1 MNILLVDDDIDSLD
15 SVHNFLFRLGHH
27 IVDCSSA
34 EQALLAYSQGDYP
47 IVLSDIQ
54 MPGKSGL
61 DLLTEIKAQQQGE
74 FTDVVLFTGHGDM
87 DSAIS
92 ALRAGA
98 YDYLLKPIRIDEL
111 AAIIE
116 RVREHQVLKR
126 ENKRLSKEFSEAVY
140 AETEQ
145 TREELLQWK
154 SIATKNLGIQ
164 MGIFSPCMAEIIGVA
179 YKYHLVRD
187 IPVLIQGETG
197 TGKELIAKAIHYG
210 DKPSDLPFIDI
221 NCAAI
226 TPSLFESELFGYEAG
241 SFTGGLAKGSK
252 GKMDL
257 AKGGTL
263 FLDEVAEIPL
273 DLQGKLLRVI
283 QEKEFYRVGG
293 LNKIKTDIRIICAT
307 NVNLETAVS
316 LGTFRKDLY
325 YRLKVGT
332 IQLPPL
338 RQRKEEI
345 LPLSSM
351 FLHSFAK
358 QRNRKFSSIS
368 PDAQKILLDYEWPGN
383 IRELQNAIEW
393 SVVMYDE
400 DTLKPMH
407 LGTIPITKYPQESTT
422 DPDVILLT
430 PDTSF
435 RLPHNE
441 FPLEHFSE
449 RIILQALK
457 MHDNNKTQTAQYLG
471 VSRRALIYKLDQI
484 DNRKEQ

>member
-27 IVDCSSA
+27 VVACSSA
-34 EQALLAYSQGDYP
+34 EQALLTYSQGDYP

-54 MPGKSGL
+54 MPGESGL
-61 DLLTEIKAQQQGE
+61 DLLAEIKVHQRGE

-87 DSAIS
+87 NSAIS

-126 ENKRLSKEFSEAVY
+126 ENKRLSEEFSEAVH

-145 TREELLQWK
+145 TKEELLKWK
-154 SIATKNLGIQ
+154 SIATKNLGIA
-164 MGIFSPCMAEIIGVA
+164 MGIFSPSMAEIIDVA
-179 YKYHLVRD
+179 YKYHAARE

-197 TGKELIAKAIHYG
+197 TGKELIARAIHYG
-210 DKPSDLPFIDI
+210 DEPSKMPFIDI

-226 TPSLFESELFGYEAG
+226 TPTLFESELFGYEAG
-241 SFTGGLAKGSK
+241 SFTGGLSKGSK
-252 GKMDL
+252 GKMDM

-263 FLDEVAEIPL
+263 FLDEVADIPL

-293 LNKIKTDIRIICAT
+293 LNKVKTDIRIICAT
-307 NVNLETAVS
+307 NVDLESVVNV
-316 LGTFRKDLY
+316 GTFRKDLY

-338 RQRKEEI
+338 RQRKDEI
-345 LPLSSM
+345 LPLANM
-351 FLHSFAK
+351 FLHLFSK
-358 QRNRKFSSIS
+358 HRGRKFSGIS
-368 PDAQKILLDYEWPGN
+368 REAQKILLDYEWPGN
-383 IRELQNAIEW
+383 IRELRNAIEW
-393 SVVMYDE
+393 AVVMYDGATVKSE
-400 DTLKPMH
+400 H
-407 LGTIPITKYPQESTT
+407 LGTISKNPQESAA
-422 DPDVILLT
+422 DPDGILLT

-435 RLPHNE
+435 QLPPHE
-441 FPLEHFSE
+441 FPLQHFSE

-457 MHDNNKTQTAQYLG
+457 LRNNNKTQTAQYLG
-471 VSRRALIYKLDQI
+471 ISRRALAYKLEQMGHLQDQ
-484 DNRKEQ
+484 